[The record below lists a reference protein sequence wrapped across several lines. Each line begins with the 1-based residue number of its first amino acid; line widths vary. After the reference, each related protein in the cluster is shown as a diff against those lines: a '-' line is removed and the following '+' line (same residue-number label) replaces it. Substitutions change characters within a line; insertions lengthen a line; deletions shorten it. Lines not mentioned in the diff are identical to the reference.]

1 MQLIEKL
8 CFYKIE
14 QIFNPY
20 PPAPF
25 PMERGRIRGLAS
37 LRPAL
42 GLRPKPYFA
51 NKIYNSSID

>member
-20 PPAPF
+20 PP
-25 PMERGRIRGLAS
+25 
-37 LRPAL
+37 RPLSHGKGENTGTGVPATRL
-42 GLRPKPYFA
+42 GATPQTCFTY
-51 NKIYNSSID
+51 KIYNSSID

>member
-20 PPAPF
+20 PPLPLSHGKG
-25 PMERGRIRGLAS
+25 ENTGTGV
-37 LRPAL
+37 PAL
-42 GLRPKPYFA
+42 ARMLVVSHTQSLHDATTQTG
-51 NKIYNSSID
+51 